1 MNVVN
6 YNYVYTHSDFN
17 FNPLTLFIAWVN
29 LNLGFET
36 CFIDGLTAY
45 SKTWIQFVFPLYIWG
60 IASVLTISAKHS
72 DRVAK
77 VLGKNG
83 VPVLATLIL
92 LSYAKLLSTMITALS
107 YTTLYTMEGQ
117 VLVWSADGNI

>member
-1 MNVVN
+1 MNVV
-6 YNYVYTHSDFN
+6 NYVYTHSDFN